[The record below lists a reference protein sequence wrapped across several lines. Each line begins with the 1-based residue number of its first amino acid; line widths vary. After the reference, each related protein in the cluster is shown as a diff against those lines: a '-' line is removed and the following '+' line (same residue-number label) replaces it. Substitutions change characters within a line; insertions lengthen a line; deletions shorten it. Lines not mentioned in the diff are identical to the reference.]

1 MMRQRISAMAAACAA
16 CAALAGC
23 AEQRGGGDRAQE
35 QPIAPMSEADAA
47 QPGAGEPGGLSGPE
61 AEPLH
66 EARSA
71 AWPFRPASIRI
82 HPLTHALRQE
92 GAVSVIE
99 AHIEFLDRYGHT
111 TKGVGLVRVE
121 LLAADALPGSA
132 RLGTW
137 EIDLNDL
144 DANSRHYDDVTRT
157 YRLRLGLDGLANP
170 PDTARL
176 GATVV
181 LPNQRLSATLVLDLR

>member
-1 MMRQRISAMAAACAA
+1 MMRQRIMATAAAACVAF
-16 CAALAGC
+16 AGC
-23 AEQRGGGDRAQE
+23 AEQRGGSDAAQE
-35 QPIAPMSEADAA
+35 KPIAPVSEADAA
-47 QPGAGEPGGLSGPE
+47 QAGAGEPGGLSGPE
-61 AEPLH
+61 AAPAH
-66 EARSA
+66 EARPA

-99 AHIEFLDRYGHT
+99 AHVEFLDRYGHT
-111 TKGVGLVRVE
+111 TKGVGLVRLE
-121 LLAADALPGSA
+121 LFAADALPGSA

-181 LPNQRLSATLVLDLR
+181 LPNQRLTATLVLDLR